1 MFKNVKR
8 VIISWFTQG
17 KVTSSAYFSVWKPRF
32 CTLTERS
39 MLMHGGT
46 FHVNF
51 CGVVNHSDENSYN
64 DVKAEKKTSALCQ
77 LGAIAKAENTGIWFQ
92 EKI

>member
-1 MFKNVKR
+1 
-8 VIISWFTQG
+8 
-17 KVTSSAYFSVWKPRF
+17 
-32 CTLTERS
+32 

-77 LGAIAKAENTGIWFQ
+77 LGAIAKAENTGI
-92 EKI
+92 